1 MAALYKEYPVLAN
14 LRLSEAETKA
24 RAEKDPAFR
33 EAIDARRRE
42 VSAAW
47 DEANKIQGAKAKALE
62 DDQKKKEEAQTR
74 LAGYLSMASP
84 LSDFTYWA
92 TELTST
98 GLSGQASFERQSTAW
113 DIRYGEYRT
122 ARLAA
127 LQKKDPATDWW
138 NTAVDVS
145 DMPRFQYVEET
156 LGARFKAGAR
166 PFAVLL
172 AMVIAA
178 FAAAYV
184 SFLRTDPR

>member
-1 MAALYKEYPVLAN
+1 M
-14 LRLSEAETKA
+14 
-24 RAEKDPAFR
+24 
-33 EAIDARRRE
+33 
-42 VSAAW
+42 SAAW
-47 DEANKIQGAKAKALE
+47 DEANKIQSAKAKALRDE
-62 DDQKKKEEAQTR
+62 QDKREKAQTK
-74 LAGYLSMASP
+74 LAGYISMASP

-92 TELTST
+92 TELTAT
-98 GLSGQASFERQSTAW
+98 GLSGQTSFERQQTAW

-172 AMVIAA
+172 AMVVAA
-178 FAAAYV
+178 FGAAYV